1 MLQPRTIEIIKSTV
15 PALEAH
21 GRAITSRFYQRL
33 FEAHPELLNIFNH
46 VNQKQGRQQAAL
58 ANAVYAAAR
67 YIDQLEVILPVV
79 QQIAHKHRSLG
90 VRPEHYPIVG
100 QHLLGAI
107 KEVLGDAATE
117 EILGAWAEA
126 YGVIA
131 GVFIGVERQMYER
144 AAGQPGG
151 WEGFR
156 PFVVARKVAESE
168 VITSFYLR
176 PADGQALAAFEPGQ
190 YISVKL
196 EIPGEQYIHI
206 RQYSLSDAPGRG
218 YYRIS
223 VKRED
228 SPEKPEGKVSTW
240 LHRSV
245 KEGDTLLV
253 SAPAGDF
260 TLRRGGDRPVV
271 LISGGV
277 GLTPAVSMLNTLV
290 SEEPARPVTFIHAAM
305 NGRSHAMG
313 PHVAAVAAEHPQVRA
328 RVVYS
333 RPTDEDRARGG
344 FDREGYIDAAWL
356 EEVIPAKDADVY
368 FCGPIPFMRCVR
380 DALRAIGVPEER
392 MHFEFFGPAAD
403 LEAAPA
409 SPPARA

>member
-1 MLQPRTIEIIKSTV
+1 V

-21 GRAITSRFYQRL
+21 GRAITSRFYQLL
-33 FEAHPELLNIFNH
+33 FESHPELLNIFNH

-67 YIDQLEVILPVV
+67 YIDQLETILPVV

-90 VRPEHYPIVG
+90 VKPEHYPVVG
-100 QHLLGAI
+100 KHLLLAI
-107 KEVLGDAATE
+107 KEVLGDAATD

-131 GVFIGVERQMYER
+131 DVFISVERQMYER
-144 AAGQPGG
+144 AASQPGG

-156 PFVVARKVAESE
+156 AFVIARKVAESE

-176 PADGQALAAFEPGQ
+176 PADGGAIAAFEPGQ

-196 EIPGEQYIHI
+196 DIPGEQYTHI
-206 RQYSLSDAPGRG
+206 RQYSLSDAPGKG

-228 SPEKPEGKVSTW
+228 AAGKPEGRISTH
-240 LHRSV
+240 LHRDL
-245 KEGDTLLV
+245 KEGDTVLV

-260 TLRRGGDRPVV
+260 TLRRGAERPVV

-277 GLTPAVSMLNTLV
+277 GLTPMVSMLNTLV
-290 SEEPARPVTFIHAAM
+290 SEEPARPVTFIHAAAH
-305 NGRSHAMG
+305 GRVHAMG
-313 PHVAAVAAEHPQVRA
+313 QHVAEIAAAHPQVRA
-328 RVVYS
+328 HLIYS
-333 RPTDEDRARGG
+333 EPTEEDRARGG
-344 FDREGYIDAAWL
+344 FKEGRIDLAWL
-356 EEVIPAKDADVY
+356 QSVVPSKDADFY
-368 FCGPIPFMRCVR
+368 FCGPIPFMSCIR
-380 DALRAIGVPEER
+380 DSLRTWGVPEER
-392 MHFEFFGPAAD
+392 IHFEFFGPAAD
-403 LEAAPA
+403 LSAARDVGAAP
-409 SPPARA
+409 RA